1 MFAGEKLLADGC
13 QIDPAPYEL
22 ASGLSV
28 AWGRDNVLDQ
38 PQASTCTFSL
48 YDYGLPPT
56 FNRDLFIGQR
66 VTVRSRYAADAAGYV
81 EALPDR
87 FMDDYALDTSPA
99 RWMATDATAVST
111 RAPYWFPPSTGRAR
125 YNGAA
130 SPSGEFAPGL
140 YAWKVQNLYPGDTW
154 VRTVDATS
162 PRRPGG
168 KSSRFTLTA
177 RDDATSLTPFYVT
190 NIGEFDVQVQPRF
203 RYPDEVPV
211 PVSLSIWVQPSAQ
224 WNFGVSTRP
233 TFTYGSQ
240 ELTADQGLITSLKAG
255 WTQFTVQVPPT
266 AGQLVPIPYFNFR
279 FQAAASGI
287 GANLPAVGF
296 FIKLADAAVI
306 PNDPEAPS
314 VGDFQYFDG
323 SFTDTTDRLYAWSGE
338 AFKSWSSDL
347 PRGGDDPP
355 PLGGPQ
361 APPSVKITTTSAAGR
376 VVLPPAD
383 PARPDDWELVPRT
396 SRGSAE
402 WVWSAAVWA
411 AVGQTVTVR
420 LVEFT
425 AAGGSPMDLD
435 GQARTVQ
442 GNGQFVAVTGS
453 YAPAADG
460 HWLGLAVEV
469 PTGTAYLDDVSLRAP
484 ASSLTGDVVV
494 FDGRVTDLDAEYVPE
509 ATDLD
514 GHVVDGHMAVK
525 VTCVDLLADHENRR
539 VGDEPWPQQTIA
551 QRVTR
556 LQQLADTD
564 LPFRVATD
572 VAAIPVTR
580 RDVDA
585 QPVATL
591 LRELAT
597 SADAVLIQR
606 TPASG
611 PELAIV
617 SAADRKPMLV
627 LTRLGVVP
635 RTDDVSPRSGTLS
648 ACLFDIAANWAA
660 SVDDTVTRV
669 DVQWKDQATTPDPT
683 DRTATVE
690 DVMATAA
697 LGTRSVSVSTQLA
710 SGSDAQNLA
719 RSIAARTQTAG
730 TDWRMTGLSLAADDL
745 DPEDTDSLLVVRALL
760 GSATRFGF
768 AVTITDVGGWSLTG
782 PTPGVYVEGG
792 TYVFEDGAWTVSL
805 NVSQY
810 VGQGG
815 LFVYDDAPADWT
827 YDSMTPALTFDGLS
841 GVGPA

>member
-13 QIDPAPYEL
+13 QIDASPYEL

-66 VTVRSRYAADAAGYV
+66 VTVRSQFAAAAGYV

-87 FMDDYALDTSPA
+87 FMDGYPLDTSPA
-99 RWMATDATAVST
+99 NWMATDATAVST
-111 RAPYWFPPSTGRAR
+111 RAPYWTPPSSGRAR
-125 YNGAA
+125 YNIAA
-130 SPSGEFAPGL
+130 SPSGEFAGPNF
-140 YAWKVQNLYPGDTW
+140 AWTINQPLGMTW
-154 VRTVDATS
+154 ARTVDATS

-168 KSSRFTLTA
+168 KASRFTLTN
-177 RDDATSLTPFYVT
+177 RGSGSTTLPPFH
-190 NIGEFDVQVQPRF
+190 IGFVGNYDSSVQPKF
-203 RYPDEVPV
+203 RYPDEIPV
-211 PVSLSIWVQPSAQ
+211 PMSLSIWVHASAQ
-224 WNFGVSTRP
+224 WNFGGSVRP
-233 TFTYGSQ
+233 LFRYHDQ
-240 ELTADQGLITSLKAG
+240 EIVADQGPITSLGTG
-255 WTQFTVQVPPT
+255 WRQFTVQVPPGIYT
-266 AGQLVPIPYFNFR
+266 VPVPYFTFR
-279 FQAAASGI
+279 FEPASLVSVTMP
-287 GANLPAVGF
+287 ANGF
-296 FIKLADAAVI
+296 YLRVADVAII
-306 PNDPEAPS
+306 PNDPEAPT
-314 VGDFQYFDG
+314 VGDFAYFDG
-323 SFTDTTDRLYAWSGE
+323 SFTDTTERVYDFSGE

-376 VVLPPAD
+376 VVLPPAS
-383 PARPDDWELVPRT
+383 PTRPDDWELAPRT
-396 SRGSAE
+396 IRASGE

-425 AAGGSPMDLD
+425 AAGGSPIDLD

-453 YAPAADG
+453 FMPESDG

-551 QRVTR
+551 KRVNR

-564 LPFRVATD
+564 IPFRVATD
-572 VAAIPVTR
+572 VADIPVTR
-580 RDVDA
+580 RDVDS

-697 LGTRSVSVSTQLA
+697 LGTRSVSVSSQLA

-792 TYVFEDGAWTVSL
+792 SYVFEDGAWTVAL

-815 LFVYDDAPADWT
+815 LFVYDDAPEDWT